1 MSFLRSHLSPS
12 SASGGLP
19 TSPPP
24 NVNRPPHLLTTA
36 LGPDQGPY
44 QDQTP
49 QSTTSLS
56 SPFSLHQSSAYP
68 ASPPSAAR
76 GDSPMA
82 ARGQAGFNAPYN
94 PQQWGPVSGSSR
106 NPSGGTAARPAR
118 YAPRLT
124 GPDEP
129 VASPPPPYSPRRDPG
144 PEPSPRTVQETI
156 SPSDTISPATD
167 HSHYGTPISAAT
179 TMSPDC
185 STEYPS
191 QMLQL
196 QGVPLQNDHIGT
208 CSTPAFPPPPGITSA
223 SAARHR
229 ALSKSRADRILST
242 LSSRTK
248 SNNDGSPTSAI
259 DALQE
264 STSQA
269 IARAPQP
276 TTTQSTVR
284 PPASRR
290 AASTGGI
297 GMGSGPSRTASQSP
311 SRCPWEPG
319 MPLPPPPPGPPP
331 SSTRSQSLNRP
342 PELHSSDR
350 PVAISR
356 TKKPPGTGTVL
367 APVPPTPADWR
378 EDASST
384 CNTASSSRS
393 HHAKPLHI
401 DTSTVLRD
409 SRRNVEELHSS
420 ISANP
425 YSAHL
430 QRESSS
436 GGLARSP
443 AVRNRS
449 AKGIRERRSES
460 RNGKGR
466 ISEISNDIHSSTIT
480 MSPDSLDEIKPTDL
494 VLPFEGRGLSSRRT
508 ANRVS
513 PKAGQNMLSLN
524 GALKSPRI
532 QSTFDQ
538 DISFKSPNPTTQL
551 NPQPNHQGP
560 TTATPSP
567 PFSPSRT
574 TFNGPS
580 LRPEASPS
588 LPPKSPLTPPQHPKE
603 GSLLSSGLLPPLV
616 DQRPISHILHI
627 PNPDGSIQAPLI
639 PSTNTSTPSAVDLMG
654 PESPTA
660 FAQRAMERHRQFSER
675 EAAAR
680 SDVER
685 LQLFSQYMVAESRI
699 RRERYA
705 RVFEDAQISTEALV
719 QGLFEPVGSAPCS
732 SEDQQE
738 TQRSEHSP
746 LQRSRASSFSASGSE
761 SNRQR
766 SSSVVSWTHE
776 SPNSNTTESSSHN
789 RPESTWWKDYIPS
802 LSPIASMSIT
812 TGQDNDE
819 MGSRGRASSRWWE
832 DRSGESAQGDEF
844 KVLQRS
850 KRESKYMGLPVEVRN
865 SPALFESRCVTS
877 NSLPPRYIEE
887 TSQQPQYG
895 PDEYPPEKV
904 AGHQQISPLPP
915 PPPLPPTPRS
925 APYTPDPR
933 KLDVSRLVTLPPP
946 YPRHHPAVNNNHPD
960 LADIRAVVRSL
971 QETDEIN
978 NIKNSYQ
985 EQIQEKR
992 QRAKSWCLHQRS
1004 LHDQDVHFRLERND
1018 ISQAEFDQVE
1028 LEIEGKIAKS
1038 DRDIAQKDFDLFQS
1052 VVISPLH
1059 AILSNHV
1066 TKATQSIQD
1075 LSSRLF
1081 SETQKHSPNMPQEE
1095 GDEQPELLEKLT
1107 QLKWLF
1113 EARESLHRKIFDLLT
1128 ERNDKYKKI
1137 VLLPYQQTQNLEK
1150 HAEAESFFGNDARE
1164 RQSADENA
1172 AAARF
1177 DAFLAVIEA
1186 NVTRGVEIQLSAF
1199 WDIAPPLNRVLT
1211 RIPPNL
1217 QGFEIQIPQAEYEEN
1232 PSYYEHPMQYLYSL
1246 LEHAQKSSYQFIESQ
1261 INLLCLLHEIKCGAM
1276 RARFHAQE
1284 LAGQAVKNVVEARGS
1299 EEGRLD
1305 DELKDKVEWVEA
1317 QWREAL
1323 GEEMMSVRERVR
1335 EHLLEHGGWDEGLES

>member
-1 MSFLRSHLSPS
+1 
-12 SASGGLP
+12 
-19 TSPPP
+19 
-24 NVNRPPHLLTTA
+24 
-36 LGPDQGPY
+36 
-44 QDQTP
+44 
-49 QSTTSLS
+49 
-56 SPFSLHQSSAYP
+56 
-68 ASPPSAAR
+68 
-76 GDSPMA
+76 
-82 ARGQAGFNAPYN
+82 
-94 PQQWGPVSGSSR
+94 
-106 NPSGGTAARPAR
+106 
-118 YAPRLT
+118 
-124 GPDEP
+124 
-129 VASPPPPYSPRRDPG
+129 
-144 PEPSPRTVQETI
+144 
-156 SPSDTISPATD
+156 
-167 HSHYGTPISAAT
+167 
-179 TMSPDC
+179 
-185 STEYPS
+185 
-191 QMLQL
+191 
-196 QGVPLQNDHIGT
+196 
-208 CSTPAFPPPPGITSA
+208 
-223 SAARHR
+223 
-229 ALSKSRADRILST
+229 
-242 LSSRTK
+242 
-248 SNNDGSPTSAI
+248 
-259 DALQE
+259 
-264 STSQA
+264 
-269 IARAPQP
+269 
-276 TTTQSTVR
+276 
-284 PPASRR
+284 
-290 AASTGGI
+290 
-297 GMGSGPSRTASQSP
+297 
-311 SRCPWEPG
+311 